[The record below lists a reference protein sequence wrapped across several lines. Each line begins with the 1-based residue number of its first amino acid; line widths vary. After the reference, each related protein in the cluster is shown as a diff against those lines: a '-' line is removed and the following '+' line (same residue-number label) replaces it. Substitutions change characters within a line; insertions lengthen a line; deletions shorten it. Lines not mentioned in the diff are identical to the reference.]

1 MRLRRRHSLLTIAVP
16 VVVSVSACTTQRG
29 PSEVAPVAAQLSVER
44 FLQAANDRDVQSMGR
59 LFGTAQ
65 GPIGDTGGTFGC
77 FFKKVGSW
85 FGGNACTKRVD
96 VELRMD
102 AIASVVQHEDYRI
115 VREEPVAGR
124 TSPTRRVLVDF
135 QMGSGSVNAAPF
147 VVVQTGE
154 GRWLVQEVPLETLM
168 GTGR

>member
-1 MRLRRRHSLLTIAVP
+1 MRLRWRLCLLAIVALLSA
-16 VVVSVSACTTQRG
+16 SVSACTSQTG

-59 LFGTAQ
+59 LFGTAE
-65 GPIGDTGGTFGC
+65 GALGDTGGSFGC
-77 FFKKVGSW
+77 FFKKIGSW
-85 FGGNACTKRVD
+85 FGGTACMKRVD

-102 AIASVVQHEDYRI
+102 AIASVVQHQDYRI

-135 QMGSGSVNAAPF
+135 DMGSRSVGGVPF
-147 VVVQTGE
+147 VVVQTDE
-154 GRWLVQEVPLETLM
+154 GRWLVQEVPLESIM
-168 GTGR
+168 GR